1 MQIYIDGDPARF
13 RSRKERQDRNEKRS
27 MAPQLP
33 MKAAK
38 HLPGRDTDV
47 NRDTP
52 AILLIAHRLI
62 SSRFWSAF
70 KRRQKGFWRGL
81 LTAIAVLPGA
91 LGAQPSQEGPSQRL
105 RAIQNIFD
113 PLSKPAE
120 LLNDTARLVLLIC
133 LIIFLVVGGLLL
145 YSVWRYRRKA
155 GDDDT
160 EEPSQVYG
168 SNAIELAWTIPPILI
183 VIVLVLIT
191 ARTVGEIQNV
201 QFPKD
206 VLQLRVI
213 GHRFWWELQYP
224 GYGVTAANEI
234 HVPVSYLPSTPR
246 PVEMILDSADV
257 VHGFWVPQLAGKSWV
272 VPNHRNIMWIQ
283 PSSLGTYP
291 GNCTVYC
298 GEQHANMLIRV
309 IVESPEDF
317 EQWIAGQK
325 APAVADPSVEDG
337 RKEFI
342 ENSCGTCHRIAG
354 TSASGVFGP
363 DLTHYMSRQ
372 TLGSGVALNNDE
384 NLLSWLRDPQVLKPG
399 CRMPNMKLDDK
410 EVDLILA
417 YLKTLK

>member
-1 MQIYIDGDPARF
+1 
-13 RSRKERQDRNEKRS
+13 
-27 MAPQLP
+27 
-33 MKAAK
+33 MKAA
-38 HLPGRDTDV
+38 HYPVGRHTDV
-47 NRDTP
+47 IDVTSI
-52 AILLIAHRLI
+52 AIQWPKRLI
-62 SSRFWSAF
+62 RFIFKICCAIRDRHEKFIYRTILAVIAASPGTAVAQSAD
-70 KRRQKGFWRGL
+70 Q
-81 LTAIAVLPGA
+81 
-91 LGAQPSQEGPSQRL
+91 L
-105 RAIQNIFD
+105 RPIQNIFE

-183 VIVLVLIT
+183 VIVLILIT
-191 ARTVGEIQNV
+191 ARTVGEVNAIHST
-201 QFPKD
+201 KD
-206 VLQLRVI
+206 TIQLRVV

-224 GYGVTAANEI
+224 AYGVIAANEI
-234 HVPVSYLPSTPR
+234 HVPVSYLSTPR
-246 PVEMILDSADV
+246 PIQMTLDSADV
-257 VHGFWVPQLAGKSWV
+257 VHGWWVPQLNGKRWV
-272 VPNHRNIMWIQ
+272 VPNHQNTMWIQ
-283 PSSLGTYP
+283 PTSLGTYL

-309 IVESPEDF
+309 VVEPPEDF
-317 EQWIAGQK
+317 DKWIAAQK
-325 APAVADPSVEDG
+325 APAANDPSIEQG
-337 RKEFI
+337 KKEFI

-354 TSASGVFGP
+354 TAANGVFGP

-372 TLGSGVALNNDE
+372 TLGSGVADNNDA
-384 NLLSWLRDPQVLKPG
+384 NLRSWLRDPQVLKPG

-410 EVDLILA
+410 ELDLVLA

>member
-1 MQIYIDGDPARF
+1 
-13 RSRKERQDRNEKRS
+13 
-27 MAPQLP
+27 
-33 MKAAK
+33 MKAAHHPAGQDRDVIEGTSGIVQWPHCLVFFVLTICTGLK
-38 HLPGRDTDV
+38 VRSEKFIRVALLLVIATLPRTV
-47 NRDTP
+47 Y
-52 AILLIAHRLI
+52 A
-62 SSRFWSAF
+62 
-70 KRRQKGFWRGL
+70 Q
-81 LTAIAVLPGA
+81 TADYV
-91 LGAQPSQEGPSQRL
+91 

-113 PLSKPAE
+113 PLSKPAG
-120 LLNDTARLVLLIC
+120 LINDTARLVLLIC

-145 YSVWRYRRKA
+145 YSVWRYRRKE

-191 ARTVGEIQNV
+191 ARTVGEINV
-201 QFPKD
+201 THSSKD
-206 VLQLRVI
+206 TVQLRVI

-224 GYGVTAANEI
+224 DYGVTAANEI
-234 HVPVSYLPSTPR
+234 HVPVSYLSTPR
-246 PVEMILDSADV
+246 PIQMTLDSADV
-257 VHGFWVPQLAGKSWV
+257 VHGFWVPQLNGKSWV
-272 VPNHRNIMWIQ
+272 VPNHRNMMWIQ
-283 PSSLGTYP
+283 PSSLGTYL

-309 IVESPEDF
+309 IVEPPEDF
-317 EQWIAGQK
+317 DKWIAGQK
-325 APAVADPSVEDG
+325 SPPANDPSVEG
-337 RKEFI
+337 GKKEFI

-354 TSASGVFGP
+354 TPANGVFGP

-372 TLGSGVALNNDE
+372 TLGSGVAVNNDE
-384 NLLSWLRDPQVLKPG
+384 NLRSWLRDPQVLKPG

>member
-1 MQIYIDGDPARF
+1 MILLGF
-13 RSRKERQDRNEKRS
+13 RSREEQQDRNEKRS

-38 HLPGRDTDV
+38 HLAGRNTDV
-47 NRDTP
+47 NANTP
-52 AILLIAHRLI
+52 EILLIARHLI
-62 SSRFWSAF
+62 GLRFRSAF
-70 KRRQKGFWRGL
+70 SGGKKWFWRGL
-81 LTAIAVLPGA
+81 LTVIALLPIT
-91 LGAQPSQEGPSQRL
+91 LGAQPSQQEPSQQF

-120 LLNDTARLVLLIC
+120 LINDTARLTMLIC
-133 LIIFLVVGGLLL
+133 LVIFVIVGGLLL
-145 YSVWRYRRKA
+145 YAVTRFRRR
-155 GDDDT
+155 GSEDDT
-160 EEPSQVYG
+160 TEPSQVYG
-168 SNAIELAWTIPPILI
+168 SAAIELAWTIPPILI
-183 VIVLVLIT
+183 VVLLVLVT

-201 QFPKD
+201 KFPKD
-206 VLQLRVI
+206 TLQLRVI

-224 GYGVTAANEI
+224 GYAVTAANEI

-283 PSSLGTYP
+283 PSALGTYP

-309 IVESPEDF
+309 VVETPEDF
-317 EQWIAGQK
+317 EKWIAGQK
-325 APAVADPSVEDG
+325 SPAVADPSVEDG
-337 RKEFI
+337 RREFI

-354 TSASGVFGP
+354 TSADGVFGP
-363 DLTHYMSRQ
+363 DLTHFMSRQ
-372 TLGSGVALNNDE
+372 TLGSGVAANNDE
-384 NLLSWLRDPQVLKPG
+384 NLRSWLHDPQVLKPG
-399 CRMPNMKLDDK
+399 NRMPNMKLDDK
-410 EVDLILA
+410 EIDLVLA

>member
-1 MQIYIDGDPARF
+1 
-13 RSRKERQDRNEKRS
+13 
-27 MAPQLP
+27 
-33 MKAAK
+33 MKAA
-38 HLPGRDTDV
+38 HHPVGRDTDV
-47 NRDTP
+47 IESASVVVQRPN
-52 AILLIAHRLI
+52 RLI
-62 SSRFWSAF
+62 FSVF
-70 KRRQKGFWRGL
+70 KICSGIRDRHQKLFQRAL
-81 LTAIAVLPGA
+81 LLAVAVLPGTA
-91 LGAQPSQEGPSQRL
+91 GAQSADQV

-133 LIIFLVVGGLLL
+133 LVIFVVVGGLLL
-145 YSVWRYRRKA
+145 YSVWRYRRKE

-191 ARTVGEIQNV
+191 ARTVGEINV
-201 QFPKD
+201 THSSKD
-206 VLQLRVI
+206 TVQLRVI

-224 GYGVTAANEI
+224 DFGVIAANEI
-234 HVPVSYLPSTPR
+234 HVPVSYLSTPR
-246 PVEMILDSADV
+246 PIQMTLDSADV
-257 VHGFWVPQLAGKSWV
+257 VHGFWVPQLNGKLWV
-272 VPNHRNIMWIQ
+272 VPNHRNLMWIQ
-283 PSSLGTYP
+283 PSSLGIYL

-309 IVESPEDF
+309 IVEPPEDF
-317 EQWIAGQK
+317 DKWIAGQK
-325 APAVADPSVEDG
+325 APPVNDPSVQDG
-337 RKEFI
+337 QKEFV
-342 ENSCGTCHRIAG
+342 ENSCGTCHRIGG
-354 TSASGVFGP
+354 TPANGVFGP

-372 TLGSGVALNNDE
+372 TLGAGVAANNEE
-384 NLLSWLRDPQVLKPG
+384 NLRSWLRDPQVLKPG